1 MRLAASADAD
11 ERALTA
17 HERWVSLLEVLLGA
31 FIVIGHNVFRILPNE
46 VPILLVLL
54 FISLRLRDGR
64 WTVAGLQRP
73 KSWPKT
79 VAIAVVAAAVLQIGS
94 ELVIQPLGSYF
105 WHRPEHASSVL
116 TTSALSWKVALR
128 NLAIV
133 WSFAAFGEELSYRG
147 YLLTRA
153 ADLGGRSEIA
163 YATAMVYVA
172 FLFGLGH
179 FYKGPAGVLDSTY
192 SGLVLGSVYLL
203 TGRNLWASILTH
215 GTSDTFA
222 VLVVVM
228 GWAT

>member
-1 MRLAASADAD
+1 MRHAASAYAD

-17 HERWVSLLEVLLGA
+17 RERWVSLLEVLLGG

-73 KSWPKT
+73 RSWPKT

-94 ELVIQPLGSYF
+94 ELVIQPLGSYL

-116 TTSALSWKVALR
+116 TTSALSWKLALR

-153 ADLGGRSEIA
+153 SDLGGRSKIA

-172 FLFGLGH
+172 LLFGFGH

-215 GTSDTFA
+215 GISDTFA
-222 VLVVVM
+222 VLVVFM

>member
-1 MRLAASADAD
+1 M
-11 ERALTA
+11 
-17 HERWVSLLEVLLGA
+17 
-31 FIVIGHNVFRILPNE
+31 
-46 VPILLVLL
+46 
-54 FISLRLRDGR
+54 
-64 WTVAGLQRP
+64 
-73 KSWPKT
+73 
-79 VAIAVVAAAVLQIGS
+79 
-94 ELVIQPLGSYF
+94 
-105 WHRPEHASSVL
+105 
-116 TTSALSWKVALR
+116 R

-153 ADLGGRSEIA
+153 ADLGGRSRIA

-172 FLFGLGH
+172 LLFGFGH

-215 GTSDTFA
+215 GISDTFA
-222 VLVVVM
+222 VLVVFM